1 MAGAGAKEPRVA
13 LGAKRVFGGF
23 REREGRGRARRLR
36 EALDL
41 ASFRAG
47 EPTSRQ
53 GLRVGVGAR
62 RGGDGEGG
70 RAGTPRVDQVFVTFP
85 GRHTDTSPAVMQ
97 DASPREWVCM
107 LYAVV
112 LKHWFVCLVVKPS
125 ARRATTGTVI
135 GFLFN

>member
-1 MAGAGAKEPRVA
+1 M
-13 LGAKRVFGGF
+13 
-23 REREGRGRARRLR
+23 
-36 EALDL
+36 EALDP

-53 GLRVGVGAR
+53 GLRVEVGAR
-62 RGGDGEGG
+62 RGDRRDGEIRDAHLVAAREAPRDCTAVI
-70 RAGTPRVDQVFVTFP
+70 RAVERSLFSSRDQ
-85 GRHTDTSPAVMQ
+85 RA
-97 DASPREWVCM
+97 AM